1 MGRDSR
7 DVGRRAGSWSRWVL
21 VGMPSGRGRTVQDRP
36 LKQRG
41 RNGQLCKIQGIAV
54 QAIFSKIKKPVLCL
68 SKVDKKA
75 HYLATPLDTRF
86 SLRDSRLE
94 TREKS
99 QN

>member
-68 SKVDKKA
+68 SKVDKKSA
-75 HYLATPLDTRF
+75 LLSDSTRTRF
-86 SLRDSRLE
+86 SP
-94 TREKS
+94 
-99 QN
+99 NVH